1 MSLIRFFRNRPLVI
15 IVILSVLLIVAA
27 VFTSQNDGSINAVEG
42 IVGEIISP
50 VQKILYSATS
60 YVYNSISDIRKGAN

>member
-42 IVGEIISP
+42 IVGRLFLLSENI
-50 VQKILYSATS
+50 V
-60 YVYNSISDIRKGAN
+60 